1 MRKRNV
7 AEHAFDADGA
17 SALQVEVKSWPSAAN
32 QELARLHL
40 LNRQAQT
47 YVLDDMGHGGLNP
60 FGCMHL
66 DGDRRH
72 VENDSSQGC
81 DPSYPRSGRIDDNG
95 RLEDR

>member
-17 SALQVEVKSWPSAAN
+17 SAIQVEVKSRPSPAN
-32 QELARLHL
+32 EELARFHL

-66 DGDRRH
+66 DGDWSH
-72 VENDSSQGC
+72 VEGDASHCGDLT
-81 DPSYPRSGRIDDNG
+81 DPSTSSVHDNW
-95 RLEDR
+95 